1 MENLLHNVEMF
12 ITKSTLQDG
21 LMKWS
26 AVNSDTGKDLYG
38 ERMTMELYRKMLSY
52 IKDSVPPPEDFRSM
66 VCSDYWCGGMPY
78 LSIAHYSDLNG
89 KAVPGQPLE
98 LFIDGSQLKA
108 KGILFDTPLGKAVW
122 NQLKQDEIKT
132 KSGADDERIR
142 ISIAFLDLA
151 HKHGEHGNVFERKS
165 ITSVCPECAKGK
177 GEKIYVDGYLVHLA
191 LTTVPVNPRTIMTPE
206 DIMARK
212 SVTTKKEDA
221 LSVVGDPELVEAIAK
236 SALETKSDVLVEMSD
251 VEEVVVEEAK
261 TKKEDSPAEDEADP
275 MDEEED
281 KKEKK
286 GKKEC
291 SLTEGDIEVI
301 RNLIV
306 EALPKPAD
314 IVIQP
319 ITEPVLTKSAL
330 DIATDELYN
339 SIDGAIKMQSATIEQ
354 RLESINPALGNLGNA
369 ITSLVKESV
378 GVTAPAT
385 VSNDQSLVLEAI
397 SSLTSKVEGL
407 TQKIAIVEEKSKTPS
422 EAPIIQPRIPKPRSI
437 QGVVNQ
443 SQVSTPVVNP
453 NSVANITR
461 RSVSASLP
469 LVNR

>member
-1 MENLLHNVEMF
+1 MDNLLHNVEMF

-21 LMKWS
+21 QMRWS

-52 IKDSVPPPEDFRSM
+52 IKNSVPPPEDFKSM
-66 VCSDYWCGGMPY
+66 VCSEFWCGGMPY

-108 KGILFDTPLGKAVW
+108 KGIIFDTPLGRAVW
-122 NQLKQDEIKT
+122 NQLKQDEIKI

-151 HKHGEHGNVFERKS
+151 HKHGENGKVFERKS
-165 ITSVCPECAKGK
+165 KTSICPECAKGK

-221 LSVVGDPELVEAIAK
+221 LSVVGDEELVEEISK
-236 SALETKSDVLVEMSD
+236 SALEAKSDILVEMSD
-251 VEEVVVEEAK
+251 TAPVVEEAK
-261 TKKEDSPAEDEADP
+261 TKKDSPMEDESDD

-286 GKKEC
+286 SGKKEC

-301 RNLIV
+301 RSLIV
-306 EALPKPAD
+306 EVMPKPAE
-314 IVIQP
+314 VAAAP
-319 ITEPVLTKSAL
+319 VVEPVTQKSAL

-339 SIDGAIKMQSATIEQ
+339 SIDGAIKMQSVTIEQ
-354 RLESINPALGNLGNA
+354 RLEAINPALANLGNA

-378 GVTAPAT
+378 GVSAPTT

-397 SSLTSKVEGL
+397 SSLSNTVNDL
-407 TQKIAIVEEKSKTPS
+407 AQKIAIVEEKSKTPS
-422 EAPIIQPRIPKPRSI
+422 EAPVLRIPQPRSI
-437 QGVVNQ
+437 QPVVSQ
-443 SQVSTPVVNP
+443 SQASAPANP
-453 NSVANITR
+453 NTVANIVR
-461 RSVSASLP
+461 RSVSQSLP
-469 LVNR
+469 LK